1 MNLLLYSKFMS
12 FKLCW
17 VLCGNRDFLICL
29 IFFPFIFL
37 PKSQIF
43 QRRERIQYAEALSG
57 FCAKKKRIFSLW
69 NLAQDGC
76 TASLEECTNVKAD
89 PLSFQDNREQTER
102 GNFSLLDALAS
113 LDFRLSVSQWLMFF
127 LLHIFRH
134 NQDNQE
140 NQWKSMIINDNQW

>member
-17 VLCGNRDFLICL
+17 VLCANSDFLICL

-76 TASLEECTNVKAD
+76 RASLEECTNVKAD

-102 GNFSLLDALAS
+102 GSEAISLFECNS
-113 LDFRLSVSQWLMFF
+113 TEQKF
-127 LLHIFRH
+127 LLESLELQQNRTVNTNNVICRYNKFIW
-134 NQDNQE
+134 E
-140 NQWKSMIINDNQW
+140 WM

>member
-17 VLCGNRDFLICL
+17 VLCANSDFLICL
-29 IFFPFIFL
+29 IFLPFIFL

-43 QRRERIQYAEALSG
+43 QRMEQIQYAEALSG

-102 GNFSLLDALAS
+102 GSEAISL
-113 LDFRLSVSQWLMFF
+113 F
-127 LLHIFRH
+127 
-134 NQDNQE
+134 
-140 NQWKSMIINDNQW
+140 